1 MLPYC
6 SHRSRCA
13 LVVFERSED
22 RHSLQWGCRHPS
34 ARPSRRSRGKSVSG
48 FHSPHMGQT
57 LPSIPR
63 RVSTGISA
71 DKSIH
76 RAGQRQGWPLYVWAP
91 HANQFVEQRGP
102 WPRSMSGY
110 RARRCRQPVPSPA
123 ARGPSPRPPACGW
136 GCARRGRCAAS
147 MVCAVSVGGRTTEA
161 LTLCPPVSTV
171 RAVCARTDLCEGRSV
186 MVNPT
191 ATVDE
196 AAVRV
201 PRGIPPP

>member
-1 MLPYC
+1 MFPYC

-48 FHSPHMGQT
+48 FHSPHTGQT

-76 RAGQRQGWPLYVWAP
+76 RAGQRQGWPLYESRHLQPFRRPPPVVRRRDRRRADGDARGAEGAP
-91 HANQFVEQRGP
+91 HP
-102 WPRSMSGY
+102 WF
-110 RARRCRQPVPSPA
+110 ARCRS
-123 ARGPSPRPPACGW
+123 
-136 GCARRGRCAAS
+136 
-147 MVCAVSVGGRTTEA
+147 AVGLPKL